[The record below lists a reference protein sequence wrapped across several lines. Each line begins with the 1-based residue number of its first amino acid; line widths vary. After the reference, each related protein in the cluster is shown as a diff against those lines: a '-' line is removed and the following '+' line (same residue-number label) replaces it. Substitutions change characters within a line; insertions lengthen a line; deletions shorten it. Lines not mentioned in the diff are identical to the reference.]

1 MKPRPLSVWVHRSVS
16 RKQIFTPP
24 AVGLGPPIGES
35 QTNIY
40 RGVKIAAIP
49 TVFNNYVFL
58 LFNCLDKKPSSINE
72 PRWCISTAE
81 CYREETIY
89 VPHARIKTSPSTFK
103 QGLQFV
109 RKKKQGLQFP
119 LVQETPSHALASIY
133 VACASLGLMGHLCYS
148 MVQKRKKEIS

>member
-1 MKPRPLSVWVHRSVS
+1 VVLKLLPFRPCSTITFFCCSIAWTRSRHQSTNRGGALVLLNVIAKKQSMYRTRESKQALPR
-16 RKQIFTPP
+16 
-24 AVGLGPPIGES
+24 
-35 QTNIY
+35 
-40 RGVKIAAIP
+40 
-49 TVFNNYVFL
+49 
-58 LFNCLDKKPSSINE
+58 
-72 PRWCISTAE
+72 
-81 CYREETIY
+81 
-89 VPHARIKTSPSTFK
+89 FK